1 MFIRNGSFF
10 IEKNSGAQRKTGCTG
25 SCTTVLF
32 LNATKNKTEDK
43 ILKEILTDSVQNRFT
58 AYLVA
63 AVTNKRIRYMEK
75 KKKNQE
81 IIQTDLLENSYLDF
95 EFQYHEYI
103 GEKMEFIHQD
113 WEKFDELLTLL
124 ENEKLWKALE
134 QLKERERR
142 ILFARVFA
150 EFTFEELGERFDMK
164 PKQAEMAYYY
174 VIRKLR
180 KELEGNKKDG
190 SKDEF

>member
-10 IEKNSGAQRKTGCTG
+10 IEKNSGAQSKTGCTG
-25 SCTTVLF
+25 PCTTVLF

-75 KKKNQE
+75 RKKNKE
-81 IIQTDLLENSYLDF
+81 IIQTDLLENSHLDF
-95 EFQYHEYI
+95 ELQYHEYI

-134 QLKERERR
+134 RLKERDRR